1 MTQTTNIEKNEVQK
15 KNNWLSITA
24 LILIGVSLILIISF
38 TFMRSAAEI
47 TAMIL
52 EATSA
57 LKIFFIVTHALF
69 LVTLV
74 IGFPIKKIRKY
85 IFFGYILFLSVSAFI
100 VSIVF
105 VIVPNIVIFGLFTS
119 LIIYAFINKK
129 INFNLKEVSIAS
141 WFFGITALLFGFW
154 YLHWIDDP
162 IWLNALLYSPL
173 GGINCPTMV
182 AVCGFLIL
190 QSKPRSHLLDFVVG
204 FITCYFGF
212 FGVFRLAAYVD
223 IALILCGGFLVVRTI
238 VDKIQLTKNQTS
250 LDGRKVNK

>member
-1 MTQTTNIEKNEVQK
+1 MTQITNIEKNEIQK

-24 LILIGVSLILIISF
+24 LVLIGVLLILIISF
-38 TFMRSAAEI
+38 TFMRTAAEI
-47 TAMIL
+47 TDMIL

-57 LKIFFIVTHALF
+57 LKIYYIVTHALF
-69 LVTLV
+69 LVTLAV
-74 IGFPIKKIRKY
+74 GFPLKRIRKY

-100 VSIVF
+100 VSIIF
-105 VIVPNIVIFGLFTS
+105 VIVPNIVIFSLFTN

-129 INFNLKEVSIAS
+129 INFDLKEVSIAG
-141 WFFGITALLFGFW
+141 WIFGIIALIFGFW

-173 GGINCPTMV
+173 GGINCPTMI

-190 QSKPRSHLLDFVVG
+190 QSKPRSHLLDFVIG

-223 IALILCGGFLVVRTI
+223 ISLIICGGFLVVRSI
-238 VDKIQLTKNQTS
+238 MDIMKFWKKQT
-250 LDGRKVNK
+250 DN

>member
-1 MTQTTNIEKNEVQK
+1 MTFMTQTTNIEKNEVQK

-24 LILIGVSLILIISF
+24 LVLIGISLILIISF
-38 TFMRSAAEI
+38 TFMRTAAEI

-119 LIIYAFINKK
+119 LIIYAFANKK
-129 INFNLKEVSIAS
+129 INFDLKEVSIAS
-141 WFFGITALLFGFW
+141 WFFC
-154 YLHWIDDP
+154 
-162 IWLNALLYSPL
+162 
-173 GGINCPTMV
+173 GGIV
-182 AVCGFLIL
+182 
-190 QSKPRSHLLDFVVG
+190 K
-204 FITCYFGF
+204 
-212 FGVFRLAAYVD
+212 
-223 IALILCGGFLVVRTI
+223 
-238 VDKIQLTKNQTS
+238 
-250 LDGRKVNK
+250 

>member
-1 MTQTTNIEKNEVQK
+1 MTQITNIEKNEIQK

-24 LILIGVSLILIISF
+24 LVLIGVLLILIISF
-38 TFMRSAAEI
+38 TFMRTAAEI
-47 TAMIL
+47 TDMIL

-57 LKIFFIVTHALF
+57 LKIYYIVTHALF
-69 LVTLV
+69 LVTLAV
-74 IGFPIKKIRKY
+74 GFPLKRIRKY

-100 VSIVF
+100 VSIIF
-105 VIVPNIVIFGLFTS
+105 VIVPNIVIFSLFTS

-129 INFNLKEVSIAS
+129 INFDLKEVSIAG
-141 WFFGITALLFGFW
+141 WIFGIIALIFGFW

-173 GGINCPTMV
+173 GGINCPTMI

-190 QSKPRSHLLDFVVG
+190 QSKPRSHLLDFVIG

-223 IALILCGGFLVVRTI
+223 ISLIICGGFLVVRSI
-238 VDKIQLTKNQTS
+238 MDIMKFWKKQT
-250 LDGRKVNK
+250 DN